1 MRLTVRLADYCYRL
15 SAWTITGIGLVLGA
29 LIGLIDFALGSEIS
43 LTLFYLVPIA
53 FVAWFAGRDAG
64 ALIAI
69 PSALIWYAGDKTI
82 DVIKNH
88 WLESY
93 GDFGSTLAFFLIVAL
108 LVTRQRALLDRER
121 TASRTDFLTGALN
134 RRALY
139 EIASAEIQRAKRHA
153 RPFTITYF
161 DVDDFKTI
169 NDGFGHAVGDEVL
182 RHIVEIARRHL
193 RETDSIARLGGDEFA
208 FMLPE
213 TDGEAAQA
221 VVDKIRQLIQED
233 MDTQS
238 WPVTLSIGVL
248 TCEQAPDS
256 VEAMLRVADQLM
268 YQVKLQGKN
277 AILYASCRGVLDI
290 AYPSDSTALNA
301 DTHEAIEDATGRMV

>member
-1 MRLTVRLADYCYRL
+1 MKLTVKLADYCYRL
-15 SAWTITGIGLVLGA
+15 STRTITVIGLVFGA
-29 LIGLIDFALGSEIS
+29 LIGLADYSLGTEIS
-43 LTLFYLVPIA
+43 LAVFYLVPIA

-64 ALIAI
+64 AFTAI
-69 PSALIWYAGDKTI
+69 PSVLILSAANKTVDAI
-82 DVIKNH
+82 QTH
-88 WLESY
+88 PLESY
-93 GDFGSTLAFFLIVAL
+93 GDFATKLTFFMIVAL
-108 LVTRQRALLDRER
+108 LVARQRLLLERER
-121 TASRTDFLTGALN
+121 ITSRTDFLTGALN

-139 EIASAEIQRAKRHA
+139 ELSSAEIQRAKRHD

-182 RHIVEIARRHL
+182 RHIVEIARQHL

-213 TDGEAAQA
+213 TDSNAAQA
-221 VVDKIRQLIQED
+221 VVDKIRHLIQED
-233 MDTQS
+233 MAAQS

-277 AILYASCRGVLDI
+277 AILYANCRGILDI
-290 AYPSDSTALNA
+290 AYPPENPAPRA
-301 DTHEAIEDATGRMV
+301 DTHEPTGDATGRMV

>member
-1 MRLTVRLADYCYRL
+1 MVQ
-15 SAWTITGIGLVLGA
+15 SH
-29 LIGLIDFALGSEIS
+29 
-43 LTLFYLVPIA
+43 P
-53 FVAWFAGRDAG
+53 
-64 ALIAI
+64 
-69 PSALIWYAGDKTI
+69 
-82 DVIKNH
+82 
-88 WLESY
+88 LESY
-93 GDFGSTLAFFLIVAL
+93 VDFASKLTFFMVVAL
-108 LVTRQRALLDRER
+108 LIARQRLLLERER
-121 TASRTDFLTGALN
+121 IASRTDFLTGALN

-139 EIASAEIQRAKRHA
+139 EIASAEIQRAKRHD

-182 RHIVEIARRHL
+182 RHIVEIARQHL

-213 TDGEAAQA
+213 TDSDAAQS
-221 VVDKIRQLIQED
+221 VVDKIRQLIREG
-233 MDTQS
+233 MATRS
-238 WPVTLSIGVL
+238 WPVSLSIGVL

-256 VEAMLRVADQLM
+256 VDEMLRVADQLM

-290 AYPSDSTALNA
+290 VYPSGSPAPSA
-301 DTHEAIEDATGRMV
+301 DTHEPTGDATGRMV

>member
-1 MRLTVRLADYCYRL
+1 MVF
-15 SAWTITGIGLVLGA
+15 GA
-29 LIGLIDFALGSEIS
+29 LIGLAEYSLGAEIS
-43 LTLFYLVPIA
+43 LAVFYLVPIA

-64 ALIAI
+64 AFMAI
-69 PSALIWYAGDKTI
+69 PSVLIWSAATKTVDI
-82 DVIKNH
+82 IQSH
-88 WLESY
+88 PLESY
-93 GDFGSTLAFFLIVAL
+93 VDFATKLTFFMIVAL
-108 LVTRQRALLDRER
+108 LVARQRLLLERER
-121 TASRTDFLTGALN
+121 ITSRTDFLTGALN

-139 EIASAEIQRAKRHA
+139 ELSSAEIQRAKRHD

-169 NDGFGHAVGDEVL
+169 NDDFGHAVGDQVL
-182 RHIVEIARRHL
+182 RHIVEIARQHL

-213 TDGEAAQA
+213 TDSDAAKA

-233 MDTQS
+233 MAAQS

-268 YQVKLQGKN
+268 YQVKLQGKD
-277 AILYASCRGVLDI
+277 AILYANCRGILDI
-290 AYPSDSTALNA
+290 AYPPDNPAPNI
-301 DTHEAIEDATGRMV
+301 DTHEPTGDATGRMV